1 MIRVKKTF
9 VERFVCCEP
18 LAHHRSFYIISI
30 VFLVRHLFI
39 LCALTSVAGVAE
51 GLEILNVE
59 WCTTL
64 VDGDNVV
71 DHLGGSQ
78 ATRFETL
85 LTHRLLLQL

>member
-18 LAHHRSFYIISI
+18 LAHHRSFYVISI

-39 LCALTSVAGVAE
+39 LCALTSVAGVTE